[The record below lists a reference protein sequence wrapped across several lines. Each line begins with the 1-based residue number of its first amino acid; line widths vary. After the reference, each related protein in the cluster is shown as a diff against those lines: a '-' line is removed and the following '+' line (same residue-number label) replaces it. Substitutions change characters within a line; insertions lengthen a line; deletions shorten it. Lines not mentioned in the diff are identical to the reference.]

1 MFEQSVSVTGRKK
14 RRCVEMKRDVD
25 DFTKGNIRQI
35 NYRRY
40 SKSKIHA
47 VELVV

>member
-1 MFEQSVSVTGRKK
+1 MFEQSIFVTGRKK
-14 RRCVEMKRDVD
+14 RRCIEKKRDVY

-35 NYRRY
+35 SYRRY

-47 VELVV
+47 VELEV